1 MTITTMP
8 KRLGE
13 ACKLT
18 PILAEMRNCQISS
31 LTKVEKY
38 RKDECYGCSSSPA
51 CAELAEFS
59 DRIEK
64 AVIEDLIDAS
74 TTCYMTLYK
83 PVCDMREAQKE
94 YFKTRS
100 ADALARAKKLEREVD
115 AILVRMLAVDEP
127 EQGELPL

>member
-13 ACKLT
+13 ACRLT
-18 PILAEMRNCQISS
+18 PILAEMREGR
-31 LTKVEKY
+31 VFAWE
-38 RKDECYGCSSSPA
+38 GCKL
-51 CAELAEFS
+51 EGLA

-74 TTCYMTLYK
+74 TTCYMTLYN
-83 PVCDMREAQKE
+83 PVVDMREAQKE

>member
-1 MTITTMP
+1 MTITTTP
-8 KRLGE
+8 TRLGE
-13 ACKLT
+13 ACRLT
-18 PILAEMRNCQISS
+18 PILAEMREYDNIPPP
-31 LTKVEKY
+31 K
-38 RKDECYGCSSSPA
+38 RAWID
-51 CAELAEFS
+51 LA

-83 PVCDMREAQKE
+83 PVVDMREAQKE